1 MLPARGDTRP
11 CTSAGCLGTMQF
23 GRESLNDAR
32 RGPGIARASAA
43 ALDPM
48 GWICSKEPDHFR
60 KGD

>member
-1 MLPARGDTRP
+1 
-11 CTSAGCLGTMQF
+11 MQF

-32 RGPGIARASAA
+32 RTPGKPLASG

-48 GWICSKEPDHFR
+48 GWICSKEPDHFS